1 MSSLLNEKVC
11 WSVYS
16 MIIARSQV
24 KNTKIKS
31 LSIRR
36 PKFSKV
42 IIIKKESVFAI
53 IRNNESMKYKKNRL
67 TEILLVWEGKAI
79 VDRVENFL
87 REILSENIWFLWF
100 VLRSHPSQD
109 RNAIHVHQQERTE
122 FENKTI
128 VLVKIQNWVFC
139 VFFFDW
145 TFLSITIFLAHNTS
159 QHTHTHT
166 ITTELSNIFSFDCSW
181 ITYKMSRVWVNGSH
195 ARLESSCKK
204 CSQCWILLEREF
216 SFSQIA
222 MEDLC
227 IKSVDCLA

>member
-1 MSSLLNEKVC
+1 
-11 WSVYS
+11 

-87 REILSENIWFLWF
+87 REILSENI
-100 VLRSHPSQD
+100 
-109 RNAIHVHQQERTE
+109 
-122 FENKTI
+122 
-128 VLVKIQNWVFC
+128 
-139 VFFFDW
+139 
-145 TFLSITIFLAHNTS
+145 
-159 QHTHTHT
+159 
-166 ITTELSNIFSFDCSW
+166 
-181 ITYKMSRVWVNGSH
+181 
-195 ARLESSCKK
+195 
-204 CSQCWILLEREF
+204 
-216 SFSQIA
+216 
-222 MEDLC
+222 
-227 IKSVDCLA
+227 